1 MFNAARLLSG
11 ATLTGALL
19 FAAVGCGDSAP
30 PPKGAGDKISEAQG
44 LINSGDMAYQKR
56 NYPAAKSNYKSAKEV
71 LADARSL
78 ARESERSK
86 VKSLADEVTQKIDD
100 TELKE
105 ITDNKVD
112 VKPVVNEVKKLEDA
126 EAKQKL
132 ADKAKADAEAKKNA
146 QAQADLEKVMAK
158 KDSTGSKKDEDAGAP
173 AAAKKPG
180 DADKGGGKVAGGDAA
195 NPDEP
200 PKAEE
205 AAILP
210 ARAPFAA
217 VTAKTPEIMIVK
229 IATKGTFVYAYFQV
243 NNTTEDDH
251 RVNTIDAYFK
261 DKDNQT
267 VIDHCTAFP
276 FDGFKTDTHKDMIA
290 EQVIDAITLG
300 SDIVQ
305 GSKAR
310 RYVVIGEHP
319 SRVKDIKKV
328 AVRVNFDNYK
338 ALVETGP

>member
-1 MFNAARLLSG
+1 MKISGRWLSG
-11 ATLTGALL
+11 ATLTGALF

-44 LINSGDMAYQKR
+44 LINSGDTAFKQR

-78 ARESERSK
+78 ARESERST

-100 TELKE
+100 TEVKE

-112 VKPVVNEVKKLEDA
+112 VKPVVSEVKKLEDA
-126 EAKQKL
+126 EARQKL
-132 ADKAKADAEAKKNA
+132 ADKAKADAEAKKTA

-158 KDSTGSKKDEDAGAP
+158 KDSTGSKKDEEAGTP
-173 AAAKKPG
+173 AVAKKDG
-180 DADKGGGKVAGGDAA
+180 DPDKKAAAGGDAA
-195 NPDEP
+195 NPDEAA
-200 PKAEE
+200 KNEE

-243 NNTTEDDH
+243 NNVTEDDH
-251 RVNTIDAYFK
+251 RVNTIEAFFK

-267 VIDHCTAFP
+267 VIDHSTAFP